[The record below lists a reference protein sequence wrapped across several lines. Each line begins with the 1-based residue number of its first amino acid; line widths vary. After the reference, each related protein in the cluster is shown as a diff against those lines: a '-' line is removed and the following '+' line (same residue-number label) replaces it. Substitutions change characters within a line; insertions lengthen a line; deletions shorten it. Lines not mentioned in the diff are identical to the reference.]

1 MFKWQNMLHSNIL
14 SLDNCINR
22 AVFNIFGISDKDVV
36 KTICYF
42 DGLPELSVLME
53 QRHLKFVNK
62 LLDSN
67 QYARFFYWYSLI
79 YLYLYWFV
87 CLSYV
92 SLMYMYV
99 WFDFFLFYLAAA
111 FYAKQT
117 IYSISVAAK
126 FLIPVNTKYIK
137 NEKALT
143 SLSSCMSCK

>member
-1 MFKWQNMLHSNIL
+1 MLHSNIL

-67 QYARFFYWYSLI
+67 QYARFFY
-79 YLYLYWFV
+79 
-87 CLSYV
+87 
-92 SLMYMYV
+92 
-99 WFDFFLFYLAAA
+99 
-111 FYAKQT
+111 
-117 IYSISVAAK
+117 
-126 FLIPVNTKYIK
+126 
-137 NEKALT
+137 
-143 SLSSCMSCK
+143 